1 MLITIK
7 QFKTGS
13 LHTYLIMYVITAVLF
28 LMSFTLHIHTQA
40 AASTQ
45 DHGVAVS
52 ISVITAELSQDEASG
67 EIVINPDSVLKAEH
81 SNIAMLAVFLLVA
94 VLLTALCRTFIGRIR
109 QSRCLLP
116 ARPFQGAPLL
126 RAPPSINFN

>member
-1 MLITIK
+1 MLMTIK
-7 QFKTGS
+7 QLKTGS
-13 LHTYLIMYVITAVLF
+13 LRTYIIMYVITAVLF

-40 AASTQ
+40 EASTQ
-45 DHGVAVS
+45 DHGAAVS
-52 ISVITAELSQDEASG
+52 ISAITAELSQDEVSG
-67 EIVINPDSVLKAEH
+67 EIVINPDSVIKAEH
-81 SNIAMLAVFLLVA
+81 INIAMLAVFLLVA

-126 RAPPSINFN
+126 RAPPL